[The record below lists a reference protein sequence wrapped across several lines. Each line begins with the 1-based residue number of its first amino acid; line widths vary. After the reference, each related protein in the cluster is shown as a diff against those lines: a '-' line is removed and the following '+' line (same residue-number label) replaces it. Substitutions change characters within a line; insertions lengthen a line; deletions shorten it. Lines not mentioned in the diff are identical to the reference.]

1 MTEFPNRL
9 KPGRESAW
17 SRFLRRVTR
26 DYGRPRGH
34 AQSGEVPGGNMT
46 PACAEAGHHVVR
58 VLVPGRKETA
68 GYYCR
73 ECAVTVP
80 EEGEQR

>member
-1 MTEFPNRL
+1 M
-9 KPGRESAW
+9 RESVW

-34 AQSGEVPGGNMT
+34 APAGGVPAGNVT

-58 VLVPGRKETA
+58 VLVPGRSETA

-73 ECAVTVP
+73 ECAVTAP
-80 EEGEQR
+80 SDGSEQR

>member
-1 MTEFPNRL
+1 MSEL
-9 KPGRESAW
+9 AAGSAW

-34 AQSGEVPGGNMT
+34 TPAVEVPAGNLT
-46 PACAEAGHHVVR
+46 PVCAEAGHHVVR

-73 ECAVTVP
+73 ECAPTVP
-80 EEGEQR
+80 GESEQR